1 MSIETETEG
10 RGLVAF
16 VAGYAGALGALADH
30 VTASAV
36 APQLSDT
43 LDELVRALRRDVEA
57 LHQGLKTNGLP
68 SDPWAMSLPKILA
81 EVTATHH
88 AFAAVLATAE
98 LSWWTRRL
106 GELNRGEQVD
116 REPVVD
122 EEVDHGAD

>member
-1 MSIETETEG
+1 MSTETETEG

-16 VAGYAGALGALADH
+16 VAGLVGALGALADH

-68 SDPWAMSLPKILA
+68 TDPWALSLPKILA
-81 EVTATHH
+81 EVTATHQ
-88 AFAAVLATAE
+88 AFVAVLATAE
-98 LSWWTRRL
+98 LTWWSRRL
-106 GELNRGEQVD
+106 EELGRRQEAEAEHAVD
-116 REPVVD
+116 ME
-122 EEVDHGAD
+122 ADDAAD

>member
-1 MSIETETEG
+1 MSTETETEG

-36 APQLSDT
+36 SPQLSDT
-43 LDELVRALRRDVEA
+43 LDELVGALRRDVEA

-68 SDPWAMSLPKILA
+68 SDPWALGLPKILL
-81 EVTATHH
+81 EVAATHQ
-88 AFAAVLATAE
+88 AFVAVLATAE
-98 LSWWTRRL
+98 LTWWTRRL
-106 GELNRGEQVD
+106 DELGRRQEA
-116 REPVVD
+116 EPEHVVE